1 MPTRAGYQA
10 SVSETTVANPVRT
23 PRPVRRASSFWALIP
38 AGVLVAMILP
48 LPLGHAREPARVA
61 IPAADSLQVIAGAR
75 YHGSGI
81 HRFLLGTHY
90 RELWTTP
97 IMVPVL
103 RVDRFED
110 GLQPVR
116 EGGGDQTRS
125 LHFRSGTG
133 REFVFRSTDKVVRL
147 LPRPFDRSVLG
158 WVVQDGISASHPG
171 APLVAFSLHAAIGIP
186 GHPPDLVVLAEGGLG
201 IYRDRY
207 AGLLGTFQQEVGDS
221 SSRYSTEDV
230 LVALDSNARHRVDAT
245 GFLAARLLDFI
256 LNDWDRHVGQWRW
269 IREAGNL
276 ETVWRPIPVDRD
288 QAFSWYDGMVVD
300 LLRLAMPKLVK
311 FGPEFPRISGLTSNS
326 REIDRRFLASLS
338 QEQWDS
344 VTRFVQDRL
353 TDSVLTAA
361 VRRLPP
367 RWLALSGGYL
377 EGSLQHRRD
386 GLAAV
391 SRRFYALLH

>member
-10 SVSETTVANPVRT
+10 SVSETTVANLVRT
-23 PRPVRRASSFWALIP
+23 RRPARRASSFWALVP
-38 AGVLVAMILP
+38 ALLLLGLIVP
-48 LPLGHAREPARVA
+48 LPFGDARAPVQ
-61 IPAADSLQVIAGAR
+61 IQVPLADSVPVIAGAR
-75 YHGSGI
+75 YRAGAL

-97 IMVPVL
+97 IVVPVL
-103 RVDRFED
+103 RAERFD
-110 GLQPVR
+110 GGLLPVR

-171 APLVAFSLHAAIGIP
+171 APLVAFALHAAIGIP
-186 GHPPDLVVLAEGGLG
+186 GQPSDLVVLAEGGLG

-207 AGLLGTFQQEVGDS
+207 AGLLGTFQEEVGDS

-230 LVALDSNARHRVDAT
+230 LVALDSNTRHRVDAT
-245 GFLAARLLDFI
+245 GFLAARLLDFV
-256 LNDWDRHVGQWRW
+256 LNDWDRHLGQWHW
-269 IREAGNL
+269 TPEAGNRQ
-276 ETVWRPIPVDRD
+276 TIWHPIPVDRD
-288 QAFSWYDGMVVD
+288 QAFSWYDGLVVD

-311 FGPEFPRISGLTSNS
+311 FGPEFPRLSGLTSNS
-326 REIDRRFLASLS
+326 RETDRRFLASLS
-338 QEQWDS
+338 REQWDS

-353 TDSVLTAA
+353 SDSVLSAA
-361 VRRLPP
+361 VRRLPHP
-367 RWLALSGGYL
+367 WLALSGAFL
-377 EGSLQHRRD
+377 EGSLQQRRD
-386 GLAAV
+386 GLGAI